1 MNPIHPIT
9 LAASLATF
17 ASLTTPAPAAQMIM
31 MESSNSVSQA
41 ADKLVQA
48 VQKAGATVFAVVDHQ
63 ANAKKAG
70 LEMQPATL
78 VIFGNPKLGT
88 PIMNADI
95 NAGLDLPIRVLIVER
110 DGKTVLQALGSS
122 ELKQR
127 YGVEKANEAL
137 SKMDKALTKLL
148 TAAAS

>member
-70 LEMQPATL
+70 L
-78 VIFGNPKLGT
+78 
-88 PIMNADI
+88 
-95 NAGLDLPIRVLIVER
+95 
-110 DGKTVLQALGSS
+110 
-122 ELKQR
+122 
-127 YGVEKANEAL
+127 
-137 SKMDKALTKLL
+137 
-148 TAAAS
+148 